1 MLFFEDSNVLSQI
14 LKEHLPIDVAKMRSA
29 EFTKSQ
35 LAIENAKLER
45 VEKGSGWKQISNCP
59 VCESSDHKEIL
70 VKYGSPLVQC
80 NRCELWYHLR
90 VAANPDDVYKDEA
103 YEIFSTEETSE
114 LFEYKKN
121 RFGRERVSLLEEI
134 CGPLQDKKILEI
146 GCGNGYFL
154 AAAKEVCANCFGS
167 EYSVKNQQK
176 ARQNTGLPIY
186 TTPLEEFPER
196 DFDVVVAFDV
206 IEHVHKP
213 LSFMENIGRLMR
225 PGGHLLF
232 YTPNYDSFSIRLLR
246 DFSSCID
253 VTEHIILFNAASLE
267 YLGKVTGFTT
277 VYRVTRGL
285 DVSNVSAYLQ
295 YQGQPANPFLIDH
308 GNELQA
314 MIDHAGCAD
323 SMRIIFQKN

>member
-121 RFGRERVSLLEEI
+121 RFGRERV
-134 CGPLQDKKILEI
+134 
-146 GCGNGYFL
+146 
-154 AAAKEVCANCFGS
+154 
-167 EYSVKNQQK
+167 
-176 ARQNTGLPIY
+176 
-186 TTPLEEFPER
+186 
-196 DFDVVVAFDV
+196 
-206 IEHVHKP
+206 
-213 LSFMENIGRLMR
+213 
-225 PGGHLLF
+225 
-232 YTPNYDSFSIRLLR
+232 
-246 DFSSCID
+246 
-253 VTEHIILFNAASLE
+253 
-267 YLGKVTGFTT
+267 
-277 VYRVTRGL
+277 
-285 DVSNVSAYLQ
+285 
-295 YQGQPANPFLIDH
+295 
-308 GNELQA
+308 
-314 MIDHAGCAD
+314 
-323 SMRIIFQKN
+323 